1 LGCYE
6 ETFDSDASAAMVTSE
21 YPFKGSASLI
31 AIAEFMASCGSWL
44 LSGDLTGDQ
53 HQLRKLFRIIKR

>member
-1 LGCYE
+1 
-6 ETFDSDASAAMVTSE
+6 MVTSE